1 MLALD
6 GGRGREMDVTLSL
19 EPAALTVRG
28 RSGGDT
34 LRMLNYR
41 AITAA
46 TYVRSRRP
54 SGQRIASAVEVPDN
68 IGGSGF
74 MGGARHWLTLQTA
87 TEFLVLRLEDRN
99 VIRIM
104 QSTEA
109 RTGLRVLRA
118 QD

>member
-1 MLALD
+1 M
-6 GGRGREMDVTLSL
+6 LSL
-19 EPAALTVRG
+19 EPGTVAVRG
-28 RSGGDT
+28 RSGNETIRSLD
-34 LRMLNYR
+34 YR
-41 AITAA
+41 AVTAA

-54 SGQRIASAVEVPDN
+54 RGQRIAGTVDVPDN

-104 QSTEA
+104 HAIEA
-109 RTGLRVLRA
+109 RTGLKVVRVE
-118 QD
+118 D